1 MQLWYYLVFK
11 LTPRGIK
18 LNSLIL
24 TYEGF
29 QDQEVVYPYYRL
41 LEEIQEGEK
50 VHLFANKTG
59 RIFGILGCHVPANRL
74 VEELTT
80 TSVRKELL
88 DECSLLVLP
97 GGVKALEKLRQEKHV
112 LSFISDWYKS
122 GKIIASTCHGAQL
135 MISAN
140 ITKGHTISGYYSI
153 EDDIN
158 NSGATYSREPCVVSG
173 NIVSSPHYDNMAVW
187 MRTAVEKAKN

>member
-1 MQLWYYLVFK
+1 M
-11 LTPRGIK
+11 
-18 LNSLIL
+18 NSLIL

-41 LEEIQEGEK
+41 LEEIEQGEA

-80 TSVRKELL
+80 TSVREELL
-88 DECSLLVLP
+88 DKCSLLVLP

-112 LSFISDWYKS
+112 LSFISDWYRS

-153 EDDIN
+153 DDDIK
-158 NSGATYSREPCVVSG
+158 NSCASYSPEPCELSG
-173 NIVSSPHYDNMAVW
+173 NIV
-187 MRTAVEKAKN
+187 